1 MKIVIVG
8 PAKPYRGGIAHFS
21 DELARSLRL
30 RGHEVSLETFS
41 RQYPSFLFPGTTQL
55 EGRLDQLPPHTTARI
70 DSLNPFSWW
79 SAARRIRRQGT
90 DLVVFAYWLSYF
102 APAYRAIASRLSRAG
117 IPVLGLVHNAIP
129 HEKRIGDRTLGRTF
143 LTRCDRL
150 ITLSHAV
157 SEDVRSL
164 NVTTPI
170 VEAGHPVYSH
180 FGRGIDRA
188 DAREKLGFP
197 PDCPLV
203 LFFGFIRRYKGLDVL
218 IEAMPRL
225 LKTHPGAVLLVAG
238 EFYEDEQKI
247 RNRTMELGISAA
259 VRFDTRYVPDD
270 RVPVYF
276 SAADLVAQP
285 YRSATQSGVAH
296 IAFHFGRPVVVT
308 DVGGLA
314 ETVPHDEAGFVVPP
328 EDPAALADTMSRFFS
343 DAELRERVENGASR
357 QHGVFSWHALAE
369 AVEDA
374 AI

>member
-41 RQYPSFLFPGTTQL
+41 RQYPAFLFPGTTQL
-55 EGRLDQLPPHTTARI
+55 EGALDELSPDTTARI

-79 SAARRIRRQGT
+79 AAAARIRREGA
-90 DLVVFAYWLSYF
+90 DLVVFAYWLAFF
-102 APAYRAIASRLSRAG
+102 APAYRTIASGLKRAG
-117 IPVLGLVHNAIP
+117 IPVVGLVHNAIP
-129 HEKRIGDRTLGRTF
+129 HEKRFGDRALGRSF
-143 LTRCDRL
+143 LSKCDRL

-157 SEDVRSL
+157 ADDVRSL

-180 FGRGIDRA
+180 FGRGIDRIE
-188 DAREKLGFP
+188 ARNKLGFP
-197 PDCPLV
+197 ETCPLV
-203 LFFGFIRRYKGLDVL
+203 LFFGFVRRYKGLDVL

-225 LKTHPGAVLLVAG
+225 IRSHPEAVLLIAG

-247 RNRTMELGISAA
+247 RNRVMELGIGAA
-259 VRFDTRYVPDD
+259 VRFDTRYVPDE

-276 SAADLVAQP
+276 SASDLVVQP

-314 ETVPHDEAGFVVPP
+314 ETVPHEEAGFVVPP
-328 EDPAALADTMSRFFS
+328 EDPDALADTMSRFFS
-343 DAELRERVENGASR
+343 DAALRERVESGASR

-369 AVEDA
+369 AVEEA
-374 AI
+374 AV